1 MPAGRPKFGLETVV
15 VALGS
20 LTNRPLGR
28 PTNRASTYLARYTQ
42 AATVDTVAA
51 ARYCHKLRQLV
62 FPSCQAR
69 ALLSLAPWIPVTF
82 VSARERCGV
91 VMRGAHYHHSSDAR
105 ARMCYTGT
113 SLFPPLVTPSLP
125 QEGPTLGSICLRRPG
140 FLYLRT

>member
-82 VSARERCGV
+82 VSARARCGV
-91 VMRGAHYHHSSDAR
+91 VMRGAHYHHSSGAR
-105 ARMCYTGT
+105 ARANVLHGHLTFSASGHPILT
-113 SLFPPLVTPSLP
+113 T
-125 QEGPTLGSICLRRPG
+125 RRP
-140 FLYLRT
+140 YLRFYMP